1 MDFDKTSFSVDWF
14 TPGEKY
20 RPKRLSFPKSACI
33 SIDDL
38 VNVSDSPLSFC
49 FSPVDEAI
57 PRPRTP
63 YERACGWTN
72 SAPPTPFVP
81 SPREPYAMYDQDPK
95 TCEESATGWR
105 SLPSPGLLSIAD
117 DCASCG
123 VDLDVSCLD
132 ALDEQ
137 LLATPVESFIDLCW
151 TAAVQD
157 DVNAP
162 VLRRSTRSRARSFRG
177 ERERPPASPLAR
189 DYPGSFERTRP
200 LAAKI
205 TLPLDTSHFV
215 SSPLSCEFHDTFL
228 TYQEKEKPL
237 AYIMYA
243 DPEGRPRASPTLDRP
258 MPRLLKKR
266 ELTHTPS
273 VDAFATLKPPST
285 PRLKTS
291 KSSHTLRVITDACAS
306 FARAGK
312 KSSQVAP

>member
-1 MDFDKTSFSVDWF
+1 
-14 TPGEKY
+14 
-20 RPKRLSFPKSACI
+20 
-33 SIDDL
+33 
-38 VNVSDSPLSFC
+38 
-49 FSPVDEAI
+49 
-57 PRPRTP
+57 
-63 YERACGWTN
+63 
-72 SAPPTPFVP
+72 
-81 SPREPYAMYDQDPK
+81 MYDQDPK

-105 SLPSPGLLSIAD
+105 ALPSPGLLSIAD

-205 TLPLDTSHFV
+205 TLPLDTVRTLRARARDGSDRLMLISISGVQSHFV